1 MTRRQ
6 RTHHH
11 HAAVTVYTHWH
22 ELLANP
28 TEPMPEAKR
37 TRHLTRIYS
46 GLAAIETATAPSTD
60 DWRVCSDAVNLMESL
75 IEMGVCQDE
84 TGLLDDAIAGLAG
97 AGRRHR
103 AGLPIRLD
111 GPGIQAVRAV
121 VEDYAAALEALPER
135 TVIAAHR
142 RTERRLQDILAGR
155 RRSTDVEVMGL

>member
-1 MTRRQ
+1 MSRRQ
-6 RTHHH
+6 RRTP
-11 HAAVTVYTHWH
+11 VLTYTHWH
-22 ELLANP
+22 ELLASP

-60 DWRVCSDAVNLMESL
+60 DWRVCSDAVNIVESL

-155 RRSTDVEVMGL
+155 RRSTDVEVMDL

>member
-1 MTRRQ
+1 MTRKRQ
-6 RTHHH
+6 PRHQTY
-11 HAAVTVYTHWH
+11 ALWH
-22 ELLANP
+22 ELMASP

-60 DWRVCSDAVNLMESL
+60 DWRVCSDAVNIMDSL

-155 RRSTDVEVMGL
+155 RRSTDVEVMDL

>member
-1 MTRRQ
+1 MTRQRHPHRQ
-6 RTHHH
+6 T
-11 HAAVTVYTHWH
+11 YTLWH
-22 ELLANP
+22 ELLASP

-60 DWRVCSDAVNLMESL
+60 DWRVCSDAVNIMESL
-75 IEMGVCQDE
+75 VEMDACQDV

-155 RRSTDVEVMGL
+155 RRSTDVEVMDL